1 MLNQEVLPSP
11 HLAVPGYKDEHGS
24 STLYVIVIS
33 SLQEVLHNQGV
44 CCLYLKDLSQVGR
57 QNLPS

>member
-1 MLNQEVLPSP
+1 VLNRKVLPSP

-57 QNLPS
+57 